1 MNHSVETVLR
11 IVNLTSSG
19 LLAGSLGFGN
29 AALIPGW
36 EEELSVREA
45 RIRRASDLQRA
56 KLFNAI
62 GPTAL
67 ATSLTLAIGS
77 RNSSRGR
84 RVFDLLSAL
93 SLAGVLGATFLG
105 TVPIGRKLNRGT
117 PVDYPSQKVE
127 TLGKTWSRAHTVR
140 TALGVSAFVCAA
152 AANVLCS
159 RHAK

>member
-1 MNHSVETVLR
+1 MNRSVETVLR

-29 AALIPGW
+29 APLIPGW
-36 EEELSVREA
+36 EEELSAREA
-45 RIRRASDLQRA
+45 RMRRASDLQHA
-56 KLFNAI
+56 KFFNAI

-84 RVFDLLSAL
+84 RVLDLLSAL

-105 TVPIGRKLNRGT
+105 TVPIGRKFNRGT
-117 PVDYPSQKVE
+117 PIDYPSQHFE
-127 TLGKTWSRAHTVR
+127 TLGKTWTRAHTVR
-140 TALGVSAFVCAA
+140 TALGVSAFICAA
-152 AANVLCS
+152 AANVLGS

>member
-36 EEELSVREA
+36 EDELSVREA

-56 KLFNAI
+56 KFFNAI

-67 ATSLTLAIGS
+67 ATSVTLAIGS

-84 RVFDLLSAL
+84 RVFDVLSAL

-117 PVDYPSQKVE
+117 PVDYPSHKVE
-127 TLGKTWSRAHTVR
+127 TLGKTWARAHTVR

-152 AANVLCS
+152 AANVLGS
-159 RHAK
+159 RYAK